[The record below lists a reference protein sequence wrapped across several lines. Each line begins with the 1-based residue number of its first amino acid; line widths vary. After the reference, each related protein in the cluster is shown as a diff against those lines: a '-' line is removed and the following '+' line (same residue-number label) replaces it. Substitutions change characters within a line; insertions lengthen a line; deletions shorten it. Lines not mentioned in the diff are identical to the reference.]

1 MNQREIN
8 ALAKAAKLAAQE
20 YKAALAQKNPK
31 QPAKVKRA
39 ATEAVAKEK
48 AAANSRRIALA
59 ARERATPPRGSIIS
73 GGRGIGGGLMNNQ
86 NK

>member
-31 QPAKVKRA
+31 QSAKVKKAGNEA
-39 ATEAVAKEK
+39 AAEAKAK
-48 AAANSRRIALA
+48 ANSRRIVLA
-59 ARERATPPRGSIIS
+59 ARERATPPRGQIIP
-73 GGRGIGGGLMNNQ
+73 GARGIGGGLMNNQ

>member
-8 ALAKAAKLAAQE
+8 ALAKAAELAGRE

-31 QPAKVKRA
+31 QSAKVKKA
-39 ATEAVAKEK
+39 ASEAAAKEK
-48 AAANSRRIALA
+48 IAANSRRIALA
-59 ARERATPPRGSIIS
+59 ARERPRPPRGSIIS